1 VFDWRRA
8 TEASDGRGV
17 VIVITGPGRSG
28 TSFLALLYRELG
40 FDPGGTW
47 MAHTNAGLESG
58 PYARVNTEMASDLGT
73 VVAPRRG
80 TRSFR
85 SLERLGRV
93 SERRLPPRIGPRVS
107 VALTSL
113 RYRRNM
119 LDLMDWTKL
128 DSVVARYGER
138 LQSLSR
144 ETEVVKDPRFCWTL
158 QAWLAAGAS
167 ISAVVLALRPLD
179 AMVESRVRAGMI
191 PEESGT
197 WAKNNF
203 AYGIGLVTAA
213 VSEYRVP
220 LAVLRFP
227 DFLNDPLDLHRR
239 LPLPE
244 ERSWDEFHAA
254 FVKVHDASL
263 VHDRR

>member
-1 VFDWRRA
+1 
-8 TEASDGRGV
+8 

-47 MAHTNAGLESG
+47 MAQTNAGLEAG
-58 PYARVNTEMASDLGT
+58 QYARINTEMASELGT
-73 VVAPRRG
+73 VVAPRG
-80 TRSFR
+80 GARSFR
-85 SLERLGRV
+85 SLERLGRA
-93 SERRLPPRIGPRVS
+93 SERRLPPGIGPRVS
-107 VALTSL
+107 SALRGV
-113 RYRRNM
+113 RYRRNT

-128 DSVVARYGER
+128 DGVVARYGER
-138 LQSLSR
+138 LKSLSQ

-158 QAWLAAGAS
+158 QAWLAGGAS

-191 PEESGT
+191 PEESGI
-197 WAKNNF
+197 WAKNSF
-203 AYGIGLVTAA
+203 AYGIGLVMAA

-220 LAVLRFP
+220 MTVLRFP
-227 DFLNDPLDLHRR
+227 DFLNDPEDLHRR

-244 ERSWDEFHAA
+244 ERSWDEFHDA
-254 FVKVHDASL
+254 FVTVHDASL